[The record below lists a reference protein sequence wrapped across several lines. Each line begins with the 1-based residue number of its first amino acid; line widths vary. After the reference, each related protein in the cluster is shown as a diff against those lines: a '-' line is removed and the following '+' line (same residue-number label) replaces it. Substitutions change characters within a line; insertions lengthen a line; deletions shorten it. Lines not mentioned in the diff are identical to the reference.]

1 MQIPDAQSLSNL
13 DKFRKLLIASRPNF
27 LVLPVVL
34 VLLGFSIAL
43 SNGNS
48 WNWLA
53 FGVTLIGA
61 ILAHA
66 WVNIHNEVTD
76 THNMLDAKTPKTP
89 FSGGTGTFV
98 QLPGLLPLAS
108 KTLKVLLIFLAVM
121 LGVYTWIYGVE
132 LFMLALFG
140 GVLMLSYS
148 RWLVHKPWLCWA
160 SAGLAFGPLMV
171 ISALWVASQSV
182 TAESVILSL
191 VVFFWVNNLLL
202 LNQVP
207 DYFADQSVARKN
219 LVIQYGLKKAL
230 LFYALGAVLS
240 LACLWSIALQTQTTG
255 WFLLS
260 AVWSLFVIGQLK
272 LVFNTY
278 QRMSDEFKQAFEETC
293 PDLRKLPKNIV
304 NHDFKDWH
312 KALGI
317 NVAINILLPLSL
329 SALLILGL

>member
-1 MQIPDAQSLSNL
+1 MQITDAPSLSISE
-13 DKFRKLLIASRPNF
+13 KFRKILIASRPNF

-43 SNGNS
+43 SNGDS

-53 FGVTLIGA
+53 FGVTLMGA

-76 THNMLDAKTPKTP
+76 TQNMLDAKTPKTP

-98 QLPGLLPLAS
+98 KTPGLLPLAN
-108 KTLKVLLIFLAVM
+108 KTLRVLLIILVVM
-121 LGVYTWIYGVE
+121 LALFTWVYGVE

-140 GVLMLSYS
+140 GILMLSYS

-171 ISALWVASQSV
+171 ISSMWVASQSV
-182 TAESVILSL
+182 TTESIILSL
-191 VVFFWVNNLLL
+191 MVFFWVNNLLL

-207 DYFADQSVARKN
+207 DYFADQTVARN
-219 LVIQYGLKKAL
+219 NVVIQYGLKKAL
-230 LFYALGAVLS
+230 IFYALGAVLS
-240 LACLWSIALQTQTTG
+240 LGCLWSLAFQAQTSG
-255 WFLLS
+255 WFFLS
-260 AVWSLFVIGQLK
+260 ALWSFFIIGQLT

-278 QRMSDEFKQAFEETC
+278 QRMSDEFKHAFEKKIS
-293 PDLRKLPKNIV
+293 DLQKLPKNIAT
-304 NHDFKDWH
+304 HDFKDWH